1 MNLVNFD
8 VIPII
13 SVPHTGT
20 NSVIELFKNKGY
32 NEIPLREVRNLDK
45 TKTNLI
51 SGHIE
56 RRNVQFIKDLKDI
69 NNISQVIVPMRDP
82 LLSLLS
88 AYHRK
93 EGMGDMLTSWDLWI
107 EHVHILNPF
116 YVPVDLDVSSLV
128 YRDIKF
134 EDIGL
139 YGYRGEYGLK
149 RAYYDRNLEA
159 IVRKLRGNIK
169 SLQDKE
175 FVFRPILEK
184 LGYKNLLWWS

>member
-1 MNLVNFD
+1 MFD

-20 NSVIELFKNKGY
+20 NSVMELFKNKGY
-32 NEIPLREVRNLDK
+32 NEIPLREVRNLDE

-51 SGHIE
+51 YGHIE
-56 RRNVQFIKDLKDI
+56 KRNVQFIKDLKYI
-69 NNISQVIVPMRDP
+69 NNISQFIVPMRDP

-88 AYHRK
+88 AYNRK

-107 EHVHILNPF
+107 EYVHILNPF

-159 IVRKLRGNIK
+159 IVRKLCGNIK
-169 SLQDKE
+169 SLKDKE